1 MTLSPFSSWYKIGTY
16 SGIKST
22 GLKMMSISQTVSLGS
37 FIRTRRER
45 ISPEQVG
52 LPAGLRRRAKGLRRE
67 ELAGLCGISPTW
79 LTWIEQGRTDSV
91 SANAISRIAGALLLS
106 RAERDYLFE
115 LAGVHDPEKA
125 TLVSEL
131 NPGETLA
138 EAVVKIQTPAYVL
151 DRAWNAIAWN
161 RHASRLFVGWLEK
174 ESSGPNLLK
183 YVFLNPQARDFIAEW
198 PLRAHRIVAEFR
210 GDCKAIMDDP
220 EISTQIAELR
230 RQSPEFDSF
239 WSAHN
244 VLEREG
250 GERTFLHPILGK
262 ITLRQL
268 TLRLANSPN
277 LKLVLLL

>member
-1 MTLSPFSSWYKIGTY
+1 
-16 SGIKST
+16 
-22 GLKMMSISQTVSLGS
+22 MSISQTVTLGS

-67 ELAGLCGISPTW
+67 ELAALCGISPTW
-79 LTWIEQGRTDSV
+79 LTWIEQGRTGSV
-91 SANAISRIAGALLLS
+91 SAGAISRIAGALLLS

-115 LAGVHDPEKA
+115 LAGARDPEKA
-125 TLVSEL
+125 ALVSEL

-151 DRAWNAIAWN
+151 DRARNAIAWN
-161 RHASRLFVGWLEK
+161 RHAARLFVGWLDK
-174 ESSGPNLLK
+174 ESSEPNLLK

-198 PLRAHRIVAEFR
+198 PFRAQRLVAEFR
-210 GDCKAIMDDP
+210 GDCKAVLDDP
-220 EISTQIAELR
+220 EISTQIEELR
-230 RQSPEFDSF
+230 RKSPEFDSL

-244 VLEREG
+244 VLERGG
-250 GERTFLHPILGK
+250 GERSFLHPILGN

-268 TLRLANSPN
+268 TFRLAHSPN
-277 LKLVLLL
+277 LKLVILL

>member
-1 MTLSPFSSWYKIGTY
+1 
-16 SGIKST
+16 
-22 GLKMMSISQTVSLGS
+22 
-37 FIRTRRER
+37 
-45 ISPEQVG
+45 
-52 LPAGLRRRAKGLRRE
+52 
-67 ELAGLCGISPTW
+67 
-79 LTWIEQGRTDSV
+79 
-91 SANAISRIAGALLLS
+91 LLLS

-115 LAGVHDPEKA
+115 LAGVRDPEEDGSI
-125 TLVSEL
+125 SEL
-131 NPGETLA
+131 DPGETLA

-161 RHASRLFVGWLEK
+161 RQAARLFVGWLDK
-174 ESSGPNLLK
+174 ESSETNLLK

-210 GDCKAIMDDP
+210 GDCKAILDDP

-244 VLEREG
+244 VMEREG
-250 GERTFLHPILGK
+250 GERSFLHPILGK

-268 TLRLANSPN
+268 TLRLAHSPN
-277 LKLVLLL
+277 LKLVILL